1 MGESKKW
8 ALSDVFVECV
18 KIDNIREDII
28 YLKTENRHIGQRIK
42 HLDICI
48 SAYKNEIQ
56 NNRCN
61 HSIYREFYK
70 KVNSNMNLRML
81 LLKLQIS
88 NSKLIRKHRAKLKEL
103 RHNLD
108 ELSKGVSDDYIY
120 CSTL

>member
-8 ALSDVFVECV
+8 ALSDVFIECV
-18 KIDNIREDII
+18 KIDNIRKDIV
-28 YLKTENRHIGQRIK
+28 YLKTENRQIGQRIRY
-42 HLDICI
+42 LDICRI
-48 SAYKNEIQ
+48 DYKNVIK

-70 KVNSNMNLRML
+70 KVDSNMNLRVL
-81 LLKLQIS
+81 LTKLQIS

-103 RHNLD
+103 QHNLD
-108 ELSKGVSDDYIY
+108 ELGKGVDDDYIY

>member
-1 MGESKKW
+1 MSEIKKW

-42 HLDICI
+42 HLDICR
-48 SAYKNEIQ
+48 SAYKNEIK
-56 NNRCN
+56 NNRGN

-70 KVNSNMNLRML
+70 KVDSNMNLRML
-81 LLKLQIS
+81 LLKLQTS
-88 NSKLIRKHRAKLKEL
+88 NSKLIRKHRAKLKDL

-108 ELSKGVSDDYIY
+108 RLAKGVDDDYIY
-120 CSTL
+120 CSTI